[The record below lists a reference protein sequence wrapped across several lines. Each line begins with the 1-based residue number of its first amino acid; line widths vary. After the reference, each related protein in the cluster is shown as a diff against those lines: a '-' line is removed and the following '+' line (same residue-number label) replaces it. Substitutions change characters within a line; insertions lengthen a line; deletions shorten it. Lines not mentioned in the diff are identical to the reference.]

1 MDAEE
6 GRRVEDAKDLWGKWR
21 ALRKRMQRT
30 FNALGKEMGKRR
42 GTLVAAPSTLH
53 FSQLYALPP
62 SMISSTKNSHSVP
75 CSVGVVAVIDDV
87 VALSSV
93 GASEAAASASPTDPV
108 HADVAHKAI
117 STRRCSSMS
126 PRRTTLCASLPP
138 ALRVA
143 LVVGRGGGGDRG
155 WCFPFGS
162 DSERDMNESTDQ
174 EWWEQELHLTRESN
188 WPVIEPGASTA

>member
-75 CSVGVVAVIDDV
+75 CSVGVVA
-87 VALSSV
+87 
-93 GASEAAASASPTDPV
+93 
-108 HADVAHKAI
+108 HKAI
-117 STRRCSSMS
+117 STRRCSSES
-126 PRRTTLCASLPP
+126 PRWTTLCALVPP